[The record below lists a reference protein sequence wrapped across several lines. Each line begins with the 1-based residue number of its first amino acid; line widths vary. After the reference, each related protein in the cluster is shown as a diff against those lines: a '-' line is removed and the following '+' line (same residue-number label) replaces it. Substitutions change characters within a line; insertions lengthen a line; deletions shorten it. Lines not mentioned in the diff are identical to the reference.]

1 MKQLIVL
8 FCVLV
13 GASAFQLPNRIV
25 SGTITDQNGQALAG
39 AFVTVR
45 GTANGMLTGSDG
57 KFRLRTGP
65 SRKAFLKISMPGYLS
80 REILIRFGSGLVIQL
95 SQDTAA
101 AMQGAVKKDSLAKEK
116 YHYEVAMATAQ
127 LNARKVGSP
136 MIGRLFYGPESQQL
150 SAPPPFNREGYDHI
164 EESGFKK
171 VTDHPLSTF
180 SIDVDAA
187 SYSNVRRILNEGR
200 MPEQGA
206 VRIEEMINYF
216 SYDYAPPVNNDP
228 FAIHME
234 LGPCPWNSSHQ
245 LALIGMQ
252 AKKIDVSELP
262 PSNLTFLVDV
272 SGSMMSPDKLPLVQ
286 QSLNLLTDQ
295 LRSIDRVSLVV
306 YAGNTGLVLPPTS
319 GDRKTAIKE
328 AINRLEAGGS
338 TAGGMGIMLAYKTAR
353 ENFIRKGN
361 NRVILCTDGDFNV
374 GMSSDDALE
383 NLIEE
388 ERRSGVFLTVLGF
401 GRGNYQDAKMQK
413 LADKGNGNHAYIDQL
428 GEAKKVLVSEF
439 GGTLFTVAK
448 DVKLQVEFNPALVAG
463 YRLVGYEKRML
474 NDEDFNN
481 DRKDAGELGS
491 GHTVTALYE
500 IVPRG
505 VPMPAE
511 SNIDPLRY
519 QKPAK
524 AQQKGRSD
532 EELLFVKARYKEPDG
547 NESRLLS
554 FALRNKSE
562 NVMLSDNFR
571 FAAAVAGFGM
581 LLRNSTYKGTADY
594 ASVRAQA
601 LQALGNDREGYRKEF
616 ISLVDKAQRQG
627 LVRSGS
633 IVE

>member
-8 FCVLV
+8 FWLLAVT
-13 GASAFQLPNRIV
+13 SAFQAPGRII
-25 SGTITDQNGQALAG
+25 SGTVTNQDGLPLAG
-39 AFVTVR
+39 AFVSVK
-45 GTANGMLTGSDG
+45 GTSNMKLTGRDG
-57 KFRLRTGP
+57 KFRLNTGTR
-65 SRKAFLKISMPGYLS
+65 RKAFLQVSMPGYQTK
-80 REILIRFGSGLVIQL
+80 EVLIGRGNNYIIELVADSATALQL
-95 SQDTAA
+95 AIRKD
-101 AMQGAVKKDSLAKEK
+101 AMAKEK
-116 YHYEVAMATAQ
+116 YEYDVKMATAQ
-127 LNARKVGSP
+127 LNARAGEHPMVG
-136 MIGRLFYGPESQQL
+136 L
-150 SAPPPFNREGYDHI
+150 SSTRQMRQFPAPPPFDREGYDHI

-171 VTDHPLSTF
+171 VVDHPLSTF

-216 SYDYAPPVNNDP
+216 NYDYAPPVNNDP

-234 LGPCPWNSSHQ
+234 LGPCPWNSNHQ

-295 LRSIDRVSLVV
+295 LRSVDRVSLVV
-306 YAGNTGLVLPPTS
+306 YAGNAGVVLPSTS

-353 ENFIRKGN
+353 ENFISKGN

-383 NLIEE
+383 GLIEK
-388 ERRSGVFLTVLGF
+388 ERRSGVYLTVLGF

-428 GEAKKVLVSEF
+428 SEAKKVLVSEF
-439 GGTLFTVAK
+439 GGTIFTVAK

-463 YRLVGYEKRML
+463 YRLVGYENRML

-505 VPMPAE
+505 VSMPSE

-519 QKPAK
+519 QKPS
-524 AQQKGRSD
+524 QTRQKGRSD
-532 EELLFVKARYKEPDG
+532 GELLFVKARYKEPDG

-554 FALRNKSE
+554 FALKNRRDNGT
-562 NVMLSDNFR
+562 LSDNFR
-571 FAAAVAGFGM
+571 FAGAVAGFGM
-581 LLRNSTYKGTADY
+581 LLRNSEYKGTADY
-594 ASVRAQA
+594 TTVRTQA
-601 LQALGNDREGYRKEF
+601 LQALGTDKEGYRKEF
-616 ISLVDKAQRQG
+616 IALVDKAQQQI
-627 LVRSGS
+627 LVRRGPRP
-633 IVE
+633 E

>member
-8 FCVLV
+8 LCLV
-13 GASAFQLPNRIV
+13 AVTSAFQVPDRIV
-25 SGTITDQNGQALAG
+25 SGIVTNQRGQPLAG
-39 AFVTVR
+39 AFVSVK
-45 GTANGMLTGSDG
+45 GTSNMKLTGSDG
-57 KFRLRTGP
+57 KFRLHTGTR
-65 SRKAFLKISMPGYLS
+65 RKPFLLVSMPGYQTK
-80 REILIRFGSGLVIQL
+80 EVLIRLGNFNTIELLPDSATALRDAIREDVL
-95 SQDTAA
+95 S
-101 AMQGAVKKDSLAKEK
+101 KEK
-116 YHYEVAMATAQ
+116 YQYDVKKATAQ
-127 LNARKVGSP
+127 LNSRVGEHPLVGLSSTGQ
-136 MIGRLFYGPESQQL
+136 MRQL
-150 SAPPPFNREGYDHI
+150 PGPPPFNREGYDHI

-286 QSLNLLTDQ
+286 QSLNLLADQ

-306 YAGNTGLVLPPTS
+306 YAGNAGLVLPPTS

-388 ERRSGVFLTVLGF
+388 ERKSGVFLTVLGF

-428 GEAKKVLVSEF
+428 SEAKKVLVSEF

-463 YRLVGYEKRML
+463 YRLVGYENRML

-505 VPMPAE
+505 VPMPSE

-519 QKPAK
+519 QKPAH
-524 AQQKGRSD
+524 QKGRSD

-581 LLRNSTYKGTADY
+581 LLRNSAYKGTADY